1 MSESKKTVALVGA
14 AHNES
19 LRAMQAFQTEHDAE
33 FLLIG
38 NTKETREKARALG
51 IEIEGLRIIDA
62 SDDIEACKLAA
73 HAAMDGSV
81 HVLMKGSVHTADFL
95 RAILDKEY
103 GLLPEGSLLSH
114 VARLVLPWYH
124 KQLLLTDAAVSI
136 VPDLDKKV
144 QIIANAIAV
153 AHNIGIPQP
162 KVALVCPVETVN
174 PRIVSTT
181 DASQI
186 VFLQKNTAVFEDAVI
201 EGPFGLDVALSVQA
215 ARVKGIEGEVPGDAD
230 ILVFGNI
237 DAANATFKAFLSA
250 PDVISAGIVV
260 GAKLPVVLTSR
271 SESMHTRVESI
282 NMALTVSG

>member
-1 MSESKKTVALVGA
+1 MSESKKTVALVGS

-19 LRAMQAFQTEHDAE
+19 LRAMQAFQSEHDAE

-38 NTKETREKARALG
+38 NSKETREKAQALG
-51 IEIEGLRIIDA
+51 MEIEGLRIIDA

-81 HVLMKGSVHTADFL
+81 QVLMKGSVHTADFL

-114 VARLVLPWYH
+114 VAHLVLPWYH
-124 KQLLLTDAAVSI
+124 KPLLLTDAAVSI
-136 VPDLDKKV
+136 LPDLDKKV
-144 QIIANAIAV
+144 QIIANAISV
-153 AHNIGIPQP
+153 AHNIGIAQP

-237 DAANATFKAFLSA
+237 DAANATFKAFLSV
-250 PDVISAGIVV
+250 PDVLSAGIVV

-271 SESMHTRVESI
+271 SESMRTRIESI
-282 NMALTVSG
+282 DMALTVSG

>member
-1 MSESKKTVALVGA
+1 MSESKKTVALVGS

-38 NTKETREKARALG
+38 NTKETREKAQALG
-51 IEIEGLRIIDA
+51 IDIEGLRIIDA

-162 KVALVCPVETVN
+162 KIALVCPVETVN

-250 PDVISAGIVV
+250 PDVVSAGIVV